1 VALIADFLQLGPALR
16 APHTDFSSLFYFTSK
31 RIGSKPFR
39 SSFTRLILALRA
51 SQKGK
56 TCPSVQV
63 SGVAACFDARSTR
76 WVDWLD
82 FYPGGQNFLDNP
94 LDKRVVIPYNRG
106 MAKYDS
112 LRKTNRNKAL
122 LEYRKTHPEASLAEI
137 GEVFGISAQRVWELL
152 KIMEKD
158 EKAATKT
165 AA

>member
-1 VALIADFLQLGPALR
+1 
-16 APHTDFSSLFYFTSK
+16 
-31 RIGSKPFR
+31 
-39 SSFTRLILALRA
+39 
-51 SQKGK
+51 
-56 TCPSVQV
+56 
-63 SGVAACFDARSTR
+63 
-76 WVDWLD
+76 
-82 FYPGGQNFLDNP
+82 
-94 LDKRVVIPYNRG
+94 

-152 KIMEKD
+152 KILEKN